1 MILINRHIIR
11 LDGTGTI
18 VTGGD
23 SMKLLVVEDDEML
36 CNIIAKGLRKCG
48 YAVDRAEDGEAAT
61 ELFGLNEYDLIV
73 LDLNLPKLDGMEV
86 LRQIR
91 RTDTQVK
98 VIILSARSEIED
110 RILGLDDGANDY
122 LVKPFDFKE
131 LEARIR
137 CLLRQPTVMQENEVK
152 IRELSIDIRKKAA
165 YINQLPLELTRKEY
179 GILEYLVLHRNCVI
193 SAENLMEHVWDSN
206 VDMFSNT
213 FKFHMSSLKKKISE
227 KTPSELIRN
236 IRGQGYIIEEEPCL

>member
-1 MILINRHIIR
+1 
-11 LDGTGTI
+11 
-18 VTGGD
+18 
-23 SMKLLVVEDDEML
+23 MKLLVVEDEEML
-36 CNIIAKGLRKCG
+36 CNIIAKGLKKCG
-48 YAVDRAEDGEAAT
+48 YAVDQAEDGEAAL

-73 LDLNLPKLDGMEV
+73 LDLNLPKIDGMEV
-86 LRQIR
+86 LRNIR
-91 RTDTQVK
+91 KSDTLVK

-137 CLLRQPTVMQENEVK
+137 CLLRQPTIMQELEIS
-152 IRELSIDIRKKAA
+152 IRELRVDIRKKTA
-165 YINQLPLELTRKEY
+165 YINQTPLELTKKEY
-179 GILEYLVLHRNCVI
+179 GILEYLVLHKNSVI
-193 SAENLMEHVWDSN
+193 SAECLLEHVWDSN

-227 KTPSELIRN
+227 KTTSELIRN
-236 IRGQGYIIEEEPCL
+236 VRGQGYIIDEYDNS